1 MGLSKYVPLRSVWLL
16 QLYASEVYQRGL
28 IRDSALEEADAE
40 LPVLVSSMLCDA
52 IERRMREQLSVAFE
66 TKSGNLHRVRG
77 KIDVYHTARHQ
88 LLEKGKVRCQY
99 ETLSLDGPVNRYL
112 LRALNTAMHKVQAFG
127 DAALTRRCRRLV
139 NTFRHNG
146 VTLVEPLGYPGSRLS
161 PRDHTPVAI
170 AKLLLELFVPAGG
183 KTSLNNT
190 VAFRSRAF
198 EEAELRKL
206 FEKALFGIYRYHLPE
221 ARVFSG
227 RRMRWPG
234 AEESNAAVPEM
245 ETDIIIEQPSGEHLI
260 IDAKFTSMATMPR
273 RGNQP
278 TLKSSHIYQIASY
291 TTAYALNAPAGTP
304 VHGVMVYAAL
314 GIPADHSGLSA
325 GDFPDV
331 QEFSIGAYRMR
342 FAALDLTDSA
352 RKVREAALAAV
363 GS

>member
-1 MGLSKYVPLRSVWLL
+1 MGLSKYVPLRSIWLL

-28 IRDSALEEADAE
+28 IRDSAVEDADAE

-52 IERRMREQLSVAFE
+52 VERRMREQLSVAFE

-127 DAALTRRCRRLV
+127 DTALTRRCRRLV
-139 NTFRHNG
+139 NVFRHNG
-146 VTLVEPLGYPGSRLS
+146 VTLVETLGYPGSRLS

-183 KTSLNNT
+183 KASSGNT
-190 VAFRSRAF
+190 VEFRNRTY

-206 FEKALFGIYRYHLPE
+206 FEKALYGLYRYHLPT
-221 ARVFSG
+221 ARVTSG
-227 RRMRWPG
+227 RRMSWPDT
-234 AEESNAAVPEM
+234 ENSNAAVPEV
-245 ETDIIIEQPSGEHLI
+245 ETDIIIKRPSGEHLI
-260 IDAKFTSMATMPR
+260 VDAKFTSMATTAR
-273 RGNQP
+273 QVNRP
-278 TLKSSHIYQIASY
+278 TLNSGHIYQITSY
-291 TTAYALNAPAGTP
+291 ATAYALNEPAGTP
-304 VHGVMVYAAL
+304 VHGVMVYATL
-314 GIPADHSGLSA
+314 GLPAGHSDFSA
-325 GDFPDV
+325 SDFPDV
-331 QEFSIGAYRMR
+331 QEFSIGQHRMR
-342 FAALDLTDSA
+342 FAALDLTGSA

-363 GS
+363 K